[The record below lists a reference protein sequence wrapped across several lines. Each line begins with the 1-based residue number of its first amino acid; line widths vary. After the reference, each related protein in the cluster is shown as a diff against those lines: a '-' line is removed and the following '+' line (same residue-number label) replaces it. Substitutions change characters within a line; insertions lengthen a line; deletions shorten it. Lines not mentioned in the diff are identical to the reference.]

1 MDLPFAVTTPMRSA
15 DTNSRPRFTLPA
27 GTCDSHFHVFEAG
40 YPHVP
45 DPQYTFPEGTLDQYL
60 RDDQGAW
67 HRAHGD
73 RAAHVLR
80 RRQLAHP
87 RHPGRLGDRARAV
100 VRLPEDADSATLDD
114 YDRAGVRAIRL
125 DLFARRSAVDGDPG
139 LHRAHGGART
149 SLGWHLQFYAPGSVI
164 RDLLPFLA
172 DLEVRFVID
181 HMGYMKKSD
190 GLGDEDF
197 TRLLGLLGSGKC
209 WIKLTGPYRVA
220 GDEPISSVASLGRAL
235 VAARADR
242 LLWGTDWPHLPDG
255 QRDTGELLAL
265 LADWAPDAA
274 DRDRILVD
282 SPDLLFFG
290 HSEELMALLTEIQRI
305 PTTGARAV
313 CAFALAGEHWLA
325 IPQLAADAAG
335 SPPGI
340 NGGSSDTEVLL
351 LRDTPNGFVPA
362 GTLPVGG
369 GEDAEAFELDGRSFL
384 AVASIRSG
392 SGPYDFAT
400 VSPIFV
406 SEGGAFVPFQSVESF
421 AAKQWR
427 FFRAGGSAFLGLAQ
441 NLPSGDRSSLVLR
454 WDGTRFAPFQEIESK
469 AGYNFAAF
477 DIDGDTYLAHAD
489 HVLPARLYRF
499 DGDRFVEH
507 QSLLPAGG
515 RAFQLIEDGAV
526 RYLAV
531 ARIDGDSVLL
541 RWNGTEFVPH
551 DTLPGG
557 PGGREFAWVETPRG
571 RYLVRVDFIHGTPP
585 NRSRTFAPTST
596 AMKAGASDG
605 RAIPHH
611 RRHRRHRAPRRRNP
625 PRGLE
630 RPVRGTGTGE
640 YLRCRDGRLR
650 IR

>member
-1 MDLPFAVTTPMRSA
+1 
-15 DTNSRPRFTLPA
+15 
-27 GTCDSHFHVFEAG
+27 
-40 YPHVP
+40 
-45 DPQYTFPEGTLDQYL
+45 
-60 RDDQGAW
+60 
-67 HRAHGD
+67 
-73 RAAHVLR
+73 
-80 RRQLAHP
+80 
-87 RHPGRLGDRARAV
+87 
-100 VRLPEDADSATLDD
+100 
-114 YDRAGVRAIRL
+114 
-125 DLFARRSAVDGDPG
+125 
-139 LHRAHGGART
+139 
-149 SLGWHLQFYAPGSVI
+149 
-164 RDLLPFLA
+164 
-172 DLEVRFVID
+172 
-181 HMGYMKKSD
+181 
-190 GLGDEDF
+190 
-197 TRLLGLLGSGKC
+197 
-209 WIKLTGPYRVA
+209 
-220 GDEPISSVASLGRAL
+220 
-235 VAARADR
+235 
-242 LLWGTDWPHLPDG
+242 
-255 QRDTGELLAL
+255 
-265 LADWAPDAA
+265 
-274 DRDRILVD
+274 
-282 SPDLLFFG
+282 
-290 HSEELMALLTEIQRI
+290 MALLTEIQRI

-313 CAFALAGEHWLA
+313 CAFALAGGHWLA

-400 VSPIFV
+400 RSPIFV
-406 SEGGAFVPFQSVESF
+406 SEGGGFVPFQSVDSF

-427 FFRAGGSAFLGLAQ
+427 FFRAGGSTFLGLAQ

-489 HVLPARLYRF
+489 HVLPTRLYRF

-571 RYLVRVDFIHGTPP
+571 RYLVRVDFIHGTPAEP
-585 NRSRTFAPTST
+585 QPDLRSHIYRYE
-596 AMKAGASDG
+596 G
-605 RAIPHH
+605 
-611 RRHRRHRAPRRRNP
+611 
-625 PRGLE
+625 
-630 RPVRGTGTGE
+630 
-640 YLRCRDGRLR
+640 GRLETVVR
-650 IR
+650 FPTTGGTDVTVLPGDGTRLAVSNGLSAAPEPGSTFGAETVVYGFDDSEGD